1 MTSPKDK
8 YDPEDDILNTFF
20 QALADDDLRALY
32 NLHIPRSDV
41 FYIREKYY
49 LDTGHWVSLDLM
61 ERAMFLEKKLG
72 SKDVLDPGRRRD
84 WEDDYDI

>member
-1 MTSPKDK
+1 MKPPKDK
-8 YDPEDDILNTFF
+8 YNKEDDVLNTFF

-49 LDTGHWVSLDLM
+49 LDTGHWVSLDRM
-61 ERAMFLEKKLG
+61 ERAMFLEKKLD
-72 SKDVLDPGRRRD
+72 SRDVLDPKRKRD
-84 WEDDYDI
+84 WEHEYDL